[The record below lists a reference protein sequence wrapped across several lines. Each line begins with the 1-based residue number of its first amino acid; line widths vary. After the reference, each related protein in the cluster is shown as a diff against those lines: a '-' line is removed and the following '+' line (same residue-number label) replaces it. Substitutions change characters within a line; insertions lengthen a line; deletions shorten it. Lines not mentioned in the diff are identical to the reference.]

1 MNLNQITLPVCD
13 IEKANHFYLTLGFTQ
28 IVKSP
33 HYSRFE
39 CANKATFSLLL
50 TDDEFTNGAVIYFES
65 DDLKRWVESLKA
77 KGIEFDTEIIELRYL
92 WHEAKLTDPSGNQI
106 KLYWAGDNRL
116 NPPWRVNINFDV

>member
-1 MNLNQITLPVCD
+1 MNLNQITLPVTD

-39 CANKATFSLLL
+39 CANNATFSLLL
-50 TDDEFTNGAVIYFES
+50 TNDTFSNGAIIYFES
-65 DDLKRWVESLKA
+65 EDLEKWVASLKA
-77 KGIEFDTEIIELRYL
+77 KGIEFNTEVIVQRYL

-106 KLYWAGDNRL
+106 KLYWAGHNRL
-116 NPPWRVNINFDV
+116 NPPWRVDINFAV

>member
-77 KGIEFDTEIIELRYL
+77 KGIEFDTEIIEQRYL